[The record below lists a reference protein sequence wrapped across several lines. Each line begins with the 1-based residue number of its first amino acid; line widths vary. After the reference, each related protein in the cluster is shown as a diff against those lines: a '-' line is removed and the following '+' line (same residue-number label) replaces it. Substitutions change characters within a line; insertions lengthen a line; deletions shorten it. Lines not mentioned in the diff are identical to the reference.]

1 MDDLKNRIKCK
12 KLCKKVVEPDEAIS
26 IIQRG
31 MTIGISS
38 GLFPIW
44 DAMESRGKGKDN
56 LGITLW
62 SSVASVRA
70 DQTWPNSG
78 IQRRIGQ
85 QIFLKKAI
93 NNKQVE
99 YLDAPLGFFYQ
110 SIRAGEFGPLDLAII
125 EAVGI
130 TEEGNLIPSYRV
142 SDMPNFAQAAKHLI
156 IQLNTCYPLE
166 FEGMHDIYLPQNPPN
181 RKLIP
186 ISRVDD
192 RIGTPYIP
200 LNPEKIKYIVLSEVP
215 ETIDLDETVDETSI
229 KISQN
234 LLTFLRQ
241 EISIGRLPKNLL
253 PIETGLGSIPSAVL
267 CGLGNSEF
275 EGLEFYSAILDDRIL
290 DLVDQGKVRTAS
302 CSQMLLSPRGE
313 QKLIERLNFY
323 KGYIILRPIE
333 ITDCPEIIM
342 RLGILALNGAIE
354 VDIYGHVNSSHILA
368 GDVISGIGGVTEFAM
383 NAYLSVILI
392 PSIAKKGKISCVVPM
407 VSHVDIPEHGVDA
420 IVTEQGVA
428 DLRGLVPKER
438 AERII
443 DCCAHPTYKPLLR
456 DYFQGAKRK
465 GGGHEPHLLEDAL
478 SFHQRF
484 LKTGSMK

>member
-1 MDDLKNRIKCK
+1 
-12 KLCKKVVEPDEAIS
+12 
-26 IIQRG
+26 
-31 MTIGISS
+31 
-38 GLFPIW
+38 
-44 DAMESRGKGKDN
+44 
-56 LGITLW
+56 
-62 SSVASVRA
+62 
-70 DQTWPNSG
+70 
-78 IQRRIGQ
+78 
-85 QIFLKKAI
+85 
-93 NNKQVE
+93 
-99 YLDAPLGFFYQ
+99 
-110 SIRAGEFGPLDLAII
+110 
-125 EAVGI
+125 
-130 TEEGNLIPSYRV
+130 
-142 SDMPNFAQAAKHLI
+142 
-156 IQLNTCYPLE
+156 
-166 FEGMHDIYLPQNPPN
+166 
-181 RKLIP
+181 
-186 ISRVDD
+186 
-192 RIGTPYIP
+192 
-200 LNPEKIKYIVLSEVP
+200 
-215 ETIDLDETVDETSI
+215 
-229 KISQN
+229 
-234 LLTFLRQ
+234 
-241 EISIGRLPKNLL
+241 
-253 PIETGLGSIPSAVL
+253 
-267 CGLGNSEF
+267 
-275 EGLEFYSAILDDRIL
+275 
-290 DLVDQGKVRTAS
+290 
-302 CSQMLLSPRGE
+302 MLLSPRGE

-465 GGGHEPHLLEDAL
+465 GGGHEPHLLEEAL